1 MQSFFCG
8 KANLKNINQERS
20 RKIPPCNRV
29 FVIVLDSLGA
39 AFGAAIKDAFF
50 VVSVK
55 QKREFCWRFSTFSST
70 LEEKGEMLLER
81 PVFSFFSKLIMPLFY
96 DKKFLRGR
104 WFEESS
110 LGWTWC

>member
-29 FVIVLDSLGA
+29 FVIALDSLGA
-39 AFGAAIKDAFF
+39 AFGAAIKDALF

-55 QKREFCWRFSTFSST
+55 QKGGFCWRFSAFSST

-81 PVFSFFSKLIMPLFY
+81 PVFSFFSKLIMRSIV
-96 DKKFLRGR
+96 K
-104 WFEESS
+104 
-110 LGWTWC
+110 